1 MQCLTCVYCVHVP
14 TATNSLTPMMLDDR
28 SVPNLSSKYLESSEY
43 RAMSA
48 MLEPI
53 VDRVD
58 VCNSNY
64 SMNCATDSYATNILW
79 QVRTC
84 KGVCN

>member
-14 TATNSLTPMMLDDR
+14 TATDSSAPTMLDDG
-28 SVPNLSSKYLESSEY
+28 SVQNLSNKYLESSEY
-43 RAMSA
+43 RAISA

-58 VCNSNY
+58 VRNSHY

-79 QVRTC
+79 QVRTM
-84 KGVCN
+84 